1 MTTVSSMDNP
11 LSERAQHLLKTLV
24 ERYISE
30 GQPLGSRALSRQSG
44 LELSPAS
51 IRNVM
56 ADLEELGFVQS
67 PHTSAGR
74 VPTVKGYRFFVDTL
88 LTVRKLSRREVNH
101 LELGLRNPDGDFQAL
116 LSSASSLLSGAT
128 RLAGV
133 VTLPQRER
141 ASWKQIEFIPLS
153 ENRVLAVVVF
163 SDQDVQNRILQLD
176 RGYDREQLYKAA
188 DYLNAHFAGR
198 DLTDVRRA
206 LLDEMGQARES
217 MNELML
223 TAIQMADEVCGEDR
237 QAESGYVMAGETN
250 LMEFDELSDVEKLRR
265 LFEAFNQKRDILHL
279 LDQCIAADGVQ
290 IFIGEESGYRVL
302 DDCSVVTAP
311 YTANDQIVGV
321 LGVIGPTRMAYERVI
336 PIVDMTAR
344 LLGHALNSR
353 Q

>member
-1 MTTVSSMDNP
+1 MRHEAMDIQ
-11 LSERAQHLLKTLV
+11 LSTRAQHLLKTLV
-24 ERYISE
+24 ERYIHE
-30 GQPLGSRALSRQSG
+30 GQPVGSRSLSRQSG

-51 IRNVM
+51 VRNVM
-56 ADLEELGFVQS
+56 ADLEEMGFVQS

-74 VPTVKGYRFFVDTL
+74 IPTVKGYRFFVDTL
-88 LTVRKLSRREVNH
+88 LTVRKLTRREVSR
-101 LELGLRNPDGDFQAL
+101 LELGLRNQDGDFQNL
-116 LSSASSLLSGAT
+116 VSSASTLLSGVT

-133 VTLPQRER
+133 VTLPRRER
-141 ASWKQIEFIPLS
+141 ATWQQIEFLPLS
-153 ENRVLAVVVF
+153 ESRVLAVVVF
-163 SDQDVQNRILQLD
+163 SDQDVQNRILHLES
-176 RGYDREQLYKAA
+176 GYDRDQLQKAA
-188 DYLNAHFAGR
+188 NYLNAQFAGR
-198 DLTDVRRA
+198 DLTEVRRA
-206 LLDEMGQARES
+206 LLEEMQQARKS

-223 TAIQMADEVCGEDR
+223 TAIKMAGEVFDDGDVN
-237 QAESGYVMAGETN
+237 QNGYVMAGETN
-250 LMEFDELSDVEKLRR
+250 LMEFAELSDVEKLRR

-279 LDQCIAADGVQ
+279 LDQAIAADGVQ

-311 YTANDQIVGV
+311 YGAEDEVVGV